1 MDCVRVIDGKNR
13 GTDSEFWEDV
23 IWRADSLEHI
33 RNLTEEHQ
41 PYTDAYKV
49 VIDGI
54 ESVYFVELPKW

>member
-1 MDCVRVIDGKNR
+1 MYCVRVIDGKNR
-13 GTDSEFWEDV
+13 VTDSEFWEDV

-49 VIDGI
+49 VID
-54 ESVYFVELPKW
+54 